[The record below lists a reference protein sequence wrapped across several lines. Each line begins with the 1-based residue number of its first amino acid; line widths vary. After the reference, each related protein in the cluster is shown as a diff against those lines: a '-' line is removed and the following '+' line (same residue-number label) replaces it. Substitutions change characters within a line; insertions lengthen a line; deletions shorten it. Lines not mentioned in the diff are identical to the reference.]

1 MHGTMEFRS
10 ASDRASIDELNRK
23 FSRGFELGDP
33 SLTASIYANDSVLLP
48 PDADVIE
55 GLEAIESYWREV
67 MGSGVKRA
75 DLETMELAGE
85 GEFLLER
92 GTGVL
97 EMATDGSEP
106 QERRLKYVVVWKQ
119 TADGWRNHWD
129 IWNWSP

>member
-1 MHGTMEFRS
+1 MEFRS
-10 ASDRASIDELNRK
+10 ASDRASIDELNRR

-33 SLTASIYANDSVLLP
+33 SLIASIYASDSVLFP
-48 PDADVIE
+48 PDVDMVE

-67 MGSGVKRA
+67 MDSGVKRA
-75 DLETMELAGE
+75 ELETMELTGE
-85 GEFLLER
+85 GEFLLEK

-97 EMATDGSEP
+97 EIAPYGGKP
-106 QERRLKYVVVWKQ
+106 QERRLKYVVVWKR